1 MACLKT
7 PMPAFNQDA
16 YLQGIIAPVY
26 FRDQGGL
33 IFVEQSQRNRNS
45 QVFYFTL
52 HLCSLFPDA
61 NIIDFIF
68 SFCKVLFKI
77 RKNHS

>member
-7 PMPAFNQDA
+7 PMPVFNQDA

-45 QVFYFTL
+45 QVYFL
-52 HLCSLFPDA
+52 GFICALFFLMP
-61 NIIDFIF
+61 I
-68 SFCKVLFKI
+68 L
-77 RKNHS
+77 